1 MRAAPLVLGFA
12 LLCSSAQAGT
22 IAACGPQKG
31 QSYFP
36 AAGLVSKSDSG
47 WQTDQISGGATTL
60 TLSDKG
66 DFDVLFK
73 DSRGTITSATGDG
86 GKVVLLRLSHLE
98 VTVLVYYPEGAQ
110 AAEIYSFVR
119 ESDGSAKMLQLAS
132 KGLSVPGSIAKA
144 GVYVA
149 DCSALNL
156 P

>member
-1 MRAAPLVLGFA
+1 M
-12 LLCSSAQAGT
+12 
-22 IAACGPQKG
+22 
-31 QSYFP
+31 
-36 AAGLVSKSDSG
+36 
-47 WQTDQISGGATTL
+47 